1 MHSCLYIT
9 EILSIIFTT
18 LHRSH
23 LPVVARICRAWE
35 KPALDV
41 LWKSIDDLL
50 PLIDLFPQDSRTLS
64 LPRVCTPPFYYGIRL
79 TIRQSFTRPLVPNDF
94 ERFNYYATR
103 VHVRY
108 STLLRGLPLA
118 PICRKQHT
126 RNEFLK
132 SNHLSSIR

>member
-9 EILSIIFTT
+9 EILSIIFTA

-35 KPALDV
+35 KPALDA
-41 LWKSIDDLL
+41 LWKLMDDLL

-64 LPRVCTPPFYYGIRL
+64 LPRVCTPHFCGTRL
-79 TIRQSFTRPLVPNDF
+79 TIQQCFTRPLVPNDF
-94 ERFNYYATR
+94 QRFNYYASR

-108 STLLRGLPLA
+108 STLLRGLPLT
-118 PICRKQHT
+118 PLCRK
-126 RNEFLK
+126 
-132 SNHLSSIR
+132 

>member
-9 EILSIIFTT
+9 EILSIIFTS
-18 LHRSH
+18 LDRVH

-41 LWKSIDDLL
+41 LWKSMEDLL

-64 LPRVCTPPFYYGIRL
+64 LPRVCSPHFSGIPL
-79 TIRQSFTRPLVPNDF
+79 TTQQGFTRPLVPNDF
-94 ERFNYYATR
+94 QRFSYYASR

-108 STLLRGLPLA
+108 PVLLQGLPSA
-118 PICRKQHT
+118 PLCRK
-126 RNEFLK
+126 
-132 SNHLSSIR
+132 

>member
-9 EILSIIFTT
+9 EILSIIFAS

-41 LWKSIDDLL
+41 LWKSMDDLL

-64 LPRVCTPPFYYGIRL
+64 LPRVCTPRFRGIRL
-79 TIRQSFTRPLVPNDF
+79 TINSILLVRSSQMTLNGSITMHLVCTYV
-94 ERFNYYATR
+94 NLYYSKAC
-103 VHVRY
+103 
-108 STLLRGLPLA
+108 L
-118 PICRKQHT
+118 
-126 RNEFLK
+126 
-132 SNHLSSIR
+132 